1 MESKLYNVGKIV
13 NTHGIKGE
21 VKIIRITD
29 FDDRFDVG
37 NKLYFTGK
45 NEKKSIE
52 LTVASHRIHKQ
63 FDLVQFEGYDSI
75 EVAEKL
81 KEGMLMIKEE
91 QRGSLDDG
99 DFYYHEIIGCTVYT
113 DMNVELGTVKEIL
126 APGANDVW
134 VVTRPKQKDLL
145 IPYIPDI
152 VKVVDTTE
160 KKIII
165 EPMEG
170 LLD

>member
-1 MESKLYNVGKIV
+1 MENKLYNVGKIV

-37 NKLYFTGK
+37 NKLYFLGK
-45 NEKKSIE
+45 NEKNPIQ
-52 LTVASHRIHKQ
+52 LTVASHRMHKQ
-63 FDLVQFEGYDSI
+63 FDLVQFESYNTI

-81 KEGMLMIKEE
+81 KEGMLMIREE
-91 QRGSLDDG
+91 QRGTLDEG

-113 DMNVELGTVKEIL
+113 NENEELGEIKEIL

-134 VVTRPKQKDLL
+134 VVTRPNQKDLL
-145 IPYIPDI
+145 IPYIPDV
-152 VKVVDTTE
+152 VKEVNIEE

>member
-1 MESKLYNVGKIV
+1 MENKFYNVGKIV

-29 FDDRFDVG
+29 FDDRFDKG
-37 NKLYFTGK
+37 NTLFFLGK
-45 NEKKSIE
+45 NEKKPTK
-52 LTVASHRIHKQ
+52 LTVVSHRMHKQ
-63 FDLVQFEGYDSI
+63 FDLVQFESYNTI
-75 EVAEKL
+75 EAAEKL

-91 QRGSLDDG
+91 QRGTLDEG

-113 DMNVELGTVKEIL
+113 KENEELGLVKEIL

-134 VVTRPKQKDLL
+134 VVTRPNQKDLL
-145 IPYIPDI
+145 IPYIPDV
-152 VKVVDTTE
+152 VKEVDTIE

-165 EPMEG
+165 DPMEG